1 MNEVTISDIA
11 TRMGL
16 LRADPSIVQNQMLSL
31 VEQVS
36 NGRMVVVDPNNPFAL
51 GMEMATALGV
61 NAVTECQIL
70 TRRAYPSIATSME
83 DLYLHMSDYDYKDVF
98 ANPSRGQFTILLD
111 KDEALSKTVEDPNIP
126 GTRRLTIPRYT
137 NIVVQDTVFTL
148 LYAVDI
154 KLVRHGGILI
164 TYNSDQLTPLQP
176 LKTNVVNWDIVTLNQ
191 REYLR
196 LQVDL
201 LQVKIDRYV
210 AQINASSG
218 FSKIYNFENQFHFA
232 RAFLKSNTGWT
243 EIRTTHTDKIYD
255 PKTPTVVL
263 QVVQGRLKLT
273 VPQVYANN
281 GLITDAVRIDIYT
294 TRGPL
299 NMVLDLVE
307 HTAFKTY
314 WDTVATER
322 LDVFSAPMLSIS
334 RFAVHSTDT
343 VTGGTNGLSFEDL
356 RSRVIG
362 RSLNT
367 EGLPVTRNQLNNKLT
382 DLGYSLVTNIDNIT
396 DRQFLATRR
405 PPRPVTDRTV
415 NGISAMIGVLQETMT
430 NLELNRNVIKNNLR
444 DTIKPGQLY
453 ELING
458 KVEVVEDIH
467 SDSLWNMKFSKP
479 DHLVNVLNNRQF
491 MYSPYYYV
499 IDSDV
504 TEFNCRVY
512 HLDDPK
518 VVSRFFHDTNTAI
531 GINVSVKDYN
541 FYNSPAKDGYILDV
555 SLDVGKTITALG
567 PDFVHTQL
575 SYVGR
580 DRVQNR
586 YWIEGTL
593 ISPLDPDTGNPIND
607 EYVYRF
613 HIETRYDIEENDG
626 LIPIPFKAP
635 ISLEHE
641 FDIVTIV
648 KDFVPDGVTTTAID
662 TIVSKESIPNYDR
675 NSTYL
680 GVSHEKYRLKFGDRL
695 KHLWHKTRTIVEY
708 DMYERYTTDVI
719 DTYADTIYETD
730 STGTPKMYY
739 IDNTSDVQFKVL
751 FEKGDRKLDQFGDTV
766 YKHRAGDVVLD
777 EFGDPVVKGGGRG
790 LERHIDLLLL
800 DARYLFVDQ
809 DQDILYRVQTHNAMA
824 DWCVNDMA
832 RINSQLLERSEIFYY
847 PIRTTGMIDVLADND
862 LDVTVK
868 AEQNFEVTYWLTR
881 EKNSNPSLKEMIETQ
896 TVRSIQKTLN
906 HPTVSLDALIDN
918 LRLILKDNIVSVDV
932 KGFLDDEYSTATVK
946 DSSMGLTVA
955 KRAHMLSNNQIEMR
969 DDVTVRFTTHGT

>member
-1 MNEVTISDIA
+1 MNEVTVSGIA
-11 TRMGL
+11 NRLSL
-16 LRADPSIVQNQMLSL
+16 LRTDPSIIQNQVLGL
-31 VEQVS
+31 IEDIS

-51 GMEMATALGV
+51 GIEMATALGV
-61 NAVTECQIL
+61 NAINECQIL

-98 ANPSRGQFTILLD
+98 ANPSRGKFTILLD
-111 KDEALSKTVEDPNIP
+111 KEEALSKTVEDPKIP

-137 NIVVQDTVFTL
+137 NIVVQDTTFTL
-148 LYAVDI
+148 LYSVDI

-164 TYNSDQLTPLQP
+164 TYASDQITPLQP
-176 LKTNVVNWDIVTLNQ
+176 LKTNVVRWDIVTVAE

-196 LQVDL
+196 IEVDL
-201 LQVKIDRYV
+201 LQVKIDRYI

-218 FSKIYNFENQFHFA
+218 FTKTYSFDNQFHFA
-232 RAFLKSNTGWT
+232 RAFLKSPTGWT
-243 EIRTTHTDKIYD
+243 EIRTTHTDKVYD

-263 QVVQGRLKLT
+263 QVLRGQLKLT

-322 LDVFSAPMLSIS
+322 LDVFSAPILTMS
-334 RFAVHSTDT
+334 RYAVHSTDT
-343 VTGGTNGLSFEDL
+343 VTGGTDGLSFESL
-356 RSRVIG
+356 RERVIG

-367 EGLPVTRNQLNNKLT
+367 EGLPVTRNQLNNKLQ
-382 DLGYSLVTNIDNIT
+382 DLGYLLVTNIDNIT
-396 DRQFLATRR
+396 DRQFLAARR
-405 PPRPVTDRTV
+405 PPKPTTDRTV
-415 NGISAMIGVLQETMT
+415 NGISAMIGVVQETMT
-430 NLELNRNVIKNNLR
+430 ALELNRSVIKNNLR

-458 KVEVVEDIH
+458 KVEVVADIQA
-467 SDSLWNMKFSKP
+467 DALWNLKFSKP
-479 DHLVNVLNNRQF
+479 DYLVSILNTRQF
-491 MYSPYYYV
+491 LYSPYYYV
-499 IDSDV
+499 IDSD
-504 TEFNCRVY
+504 TDEFNCRVY
-512 HLDDPK
+512 HLDNPE
-518 VVSRFFHDTNTAI
+518 VVSRFFHNTNTAI
-531 GINVSVKDYN
+531 GINVSVRDYR
-541 FYNSPAKDGYILDV
+541 FYNSPAKNGYILEV
-555 SLDVGKTITALG
+555 VLDVGQTVTTLG
-567 PDFVHTQL
+567 PEFIHTQL

-593 ISPLDPDTGNPIND
+593 ISPLDPDTQLPIND
-607 EYVYRF
+607 EYVYQF
-613 HIETRYDIEENDG
+613 HIETRYDVEEHDG
-626 LIPIPFKAP
+626 LVPIPFKAP
-635 ISLEHE
+635 IGLEHE

-648 KDFVPDGVTTTAID
+648 KDFLPDGVTSTAID
-662 TIVSKESIPNYDR
+662 TIVSKETIPNYDR

-719 DTYADTIYETD
+719 DTYSETVYEND
-730 STGTPKMYY
+730 ATGSPKIFY
-739 IDNTSDVQFKVL
+739 IENTQEVQFKIM
-751 FEKGDRKLDQFGDTV
+751 FEKGERKLDQFGDTV

-777 EFGDPVVKGGGRG
+777 DFGDPVVKGGGRG
-790 LERHIDLLLL
+790 LERHIDLFLL

-809 DQDILYRVQTHNAMA
+809 DQDILYRTQTHNTIA

-847 PIRTTGMIDVLADND
+847 PIRTTGLIEVVADND
-862 LDVTVK
+862 LDVTVR

-881 EKNSNPSLKEMIETQ
+881 DKNANPSLKEMIEEQ
-896 TVRSIQKTLN
+896 TIRSIQKTLN
-906 HPTVSLDALIDN
+906 NPTVSLDAIIDN
-918 LRLILKDNIVSVDV
+918 LRLILKDNIVSVVV
-932 KGFLDDEYSTATVK
+932 KGFLDNEYSTVTVK

-955 KRAHMLSNNQIEMR
+955 KRAHLLSNNQIEMR
-969 DDVTVRFTTHGT
+969 DDVSVLFTTHGV